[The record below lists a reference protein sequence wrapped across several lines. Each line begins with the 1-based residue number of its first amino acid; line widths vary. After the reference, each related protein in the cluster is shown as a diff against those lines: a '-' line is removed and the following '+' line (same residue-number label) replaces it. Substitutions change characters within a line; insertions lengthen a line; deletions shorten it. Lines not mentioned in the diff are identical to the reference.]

1 MRHLKSGRKLNRT
14 PSHRKSMLFNLTISV
29 LKYKKIKTTLVK
41 AKEVRKIVEKLISKG
56 KCKTIANKR
65 LVFKILKNRTLVY
78 TLFNSIAIKY
88 LNCKGGYTRLFKCG
102 FRKGDGALMSIIQLV

>member
-41 AKEVRKIVEKLISKG
+41 AKEVRKIVFSRIVISMIKSSRSA
-56 KCKTIANKR
+56 KKW
-65 LVFKILKNRTLVY
+65 RTVVDNERIPLTFLWY
-78 TLFNSIAIKY
+78 EL
-88 LNCKGGYTRLFKCG
+88 
-102 FRKGDGALMSIIQLV
+102 